1 MPATSGREGSWLE
14 WRRNLYVLFMVQV
27 LSVAGFS
34 LVFPFL
40 PLYVAELG
48 VATKGSVAFWSGLV
62 FSAQAVTMMV
72 SSPIWGAVAD
82 RYGRKPMLV
91 RATLGGAV
99 MVVLMGFAQS
109 AEQLVLIRIVQG
121 MLTGVV
127 SATSALV
134 AATVPK
140 EKSGESLGLIQ
151 TGIWVGVAVGPLI
164 GGLVSV
170 ALGYRASFWITGGA
184 LALAGVAVIFW
195 VREDFEPLPVQ
206 KRVNFW
212 EGYKKLL
219 RAPDMASLYSVSFL
233 QSLGRSVTMPIMAF
247 FFVELLSSSDGAVVM
262 TGLSMGAKA
271 AVGSVSA
278 IYLGK
283 LSDRIGHEKV
293 LTAGAV
299 IAVLVYLP
307 QAFVANVWQLLFL
320 QALTGVS
327 AGAIM
332 PATSALLNMR
342 TPQGAH
348 GTTFGLG
355 NSVSSGGRIVAPI
368 LGAAVYPLIGMRGVF
383 ALNTL
388 VYVVLVLVALYI
400 WRKSA
405 ARVTFGTATRV
416 AAD

>member
-1 MPATSGREGSWLE
+1 MVD

-48 VATKGSVAFWSGLV
+48 VATKGSVAFWSGMV

>member
-1 MPATSGREGSWLE
+1 MVD

-48 VATKGSVAFWSGLV
+48 VATRGSVAFWSGMV

-383 ALNTL
+383 ALNTV

>member
-1 MPATSGREGSWLE
+1 MVD

-48 VATKGSVAFWSGLV
+48 VATRGSVAFWSGMV

-416 AAD
+416 AVD

>member
-1 MPATSGREGSWLE
+1 MVD

-48 VATKGSVAFWSGLV
+48 VATKGSVAFWSGMV

-307 QAFVANVWQLLFL
+307 QAFAANVWQLLFL

>member
-1 MPATSGREGSWLE
+1 MVD

-48 VATKGSVAFWSGLV
+48 VATRGSVAFWSGMV

-219 RAPDMASLYSVSFL
+219 RAPDMASLYSASFL

>member
-1 MPATSGREGSWLE
+1 MVD

-62 FSAQAVTMMV
+62 FSAQAATMMV

-383 ALNTL
+383 ALNTV

>member
-1 MPATSGREGSWLE
+1 MAE

-62 FSAQAVTMMV
+62 FSSQAVTMMV

-151 TGIWVGVAVGPLI
+151 TGIWVGVSVGPLI

>member
-1 MPATSGREGSWLE
+1 MAE

-48 VATKGSVAFWSGLV
+48 VATRGSVAFWSGMV

-195 VREDFEPLPVQ
+195 VREDFEPPPVQ

>member
-1 MPATSGREGSWLE
+1 MVD

-170 ALGYRASFWITGGA
+170 ALGYRASFWITG
-184 LALAGVAVIFW
+184 
-195 VREDFEPLPVQ
+195 
-206 KRVNFW
+206 K
-212 EGYKKLL
+212 
-219 RAPDMASLYSVSFL
+219 
-233 QSLGRSVTMPIMAF
+233 
-247 FFVELLSSSDGAVVM
+247 SSSRSKMAQE
-262 TGLSMGAKA
+262 SICI
-271 AVGSVSA
+271 SQ
-278 IYLGK
+278 
-283 LSDRIGHEKV
+283 
-293 LTAGAV
+293 
-299 IAVLVYLP
+299 P
-307 QAFVANVWQLLFL
+307 
-320 QALTGVS
+320 
-327 AGAIM
+327 
-332 PATSALLNMR
+332 
-342 TPQGAH
+342 
-348 GTTFGLG
+348 
-355 NSVSSGGRIVAPI
+355 
-368 LGAAVYPLIGMRGVF
+368 
-383 ALNTL
+383 
-388 VYVVLVLVALYI
+388 VALEEGC
-400 WRKSA
+400 R
-405 ARVTFGTATRV
+405 
-416 AAD
+416 

>member
-1 MPATSGREGSWLE
+1 MVD

-48 VATKGSVAFWSGLV
+48 VATRGSVAFWSGMV

-121 MLTGVV
+121 MLTGIV

-383 ALNTL
+383 ALNTV

>member
-1 MPATSGREGSWLE
+1 MVD

-72 SSPIWGAVAD
+72 SSPIWVAVAD

>member
-1 MPATSGREGSWLE
+1 MVD

-48 VATKGSVAFWSGLV
+48 VATRGSVAFWSGMV

-206 KRVNFW
+206 KRINFW

-405 ARVTFGTATRV
+405 AKVTFGTATRV

>member
-1 MPATSGREGSWLE
+1 MVD

>member
-1 MPATSGREGSWLE
+1 MVD

-48 VATKGSVAFWSGLV
+48 VATRGSVAFWSGMV

-320 QALTGVS
+320 QALTGVC

-383 ALNTL
+383 ALNTV

-405 ARVTFGTATRV
+405 AKVTFGTATRV

>member
-1 MPATSGREGSWLE
+1 MAE

-48 VATKGSVAFWSGLV
+48 VATRGSVAFWSGMV

-195 VREDFEPLPVQ
+195 VREDFEPLSVQ

-219 RAPDMASLYSVSFL
+219 RAPGMAALYSASFL

-247 FFVELLSSSDGAVVM
+247 FFVELLSSSEGAVVM

-293 LTAGAV
+293 LTAGAI

-307 QAFVANVWQLLFL
+307 QAFIANAWQLLFL

-342 TPQGAH
+342 TPAGAH

-355 NSVSSGGRIVAPI
+355 NSVNSGGRFVAPM

-383 ALNTL
+383 AVNTV
-388 VYVVLVLVALYI
+388 VYVVLALVALYI

-405 ARVTFGTATRV
+405 ARVTFGAATRV

>member
-1 MPATSGREGSWLE
+1 MVD

-383 ALNTL
+383 ALNTV

>member
-1 MPATSGREGSWLE
+1 MAE

-48 VATKGSVAFWSGLV
+48 VATRGSVAFWSGMV

-195 VREDFEPLPVQ
+195 VREDFEPLSVQ

-247 FFVELLSSSDGAVVM
+247 FFVELLSSSEGAVVM

-383 ALNTL
+383 ALNTV
-388 VYVVLVLVALYI
+388 VYVVLALVALYI

-405 ARVTFGTATRV
+405 ARVTFGAATRV

>member
-1 MPATSGREGSWLE
+1 MAE

-48 VATKGSVAFWSGLV
+48 VATRGSVAFWSGMV

-195 VREDFEPLPVQ
+195 VREDFEPLSVQ

-212 EGYKKLL
+212 ESYKKLL
-219 RAPDMASLYSVSFL
+219 RAPGMAALYSASFL

-247 FFVELLSSSDGAVVM
+247 FFVELLSSSEGAVVM

-293 LTAGAV
+293 LTAGAI

-307 QAFVANVWQLLFL
+307 QAFVANAWQLLFL

-342 TPQGAH
+342 TSQGAH

-388 VYVVLVLVALYI
+388 VYVVLALVALYI

-405 ARVTFGTATRV
+405 ASVTFGTATRV
-416 AAD
+416 AVD

>member
-1 MPATSGREGSWLE
+1 MAE

-48 VATKGSVAFWSGLV
+48 VATRGSVAFWSGMV

-405 ARVTFGTATRV
+405 ARVTFGAATRV

>member
-1 MPATSGREGSWLE
+1 MAE
-14 WRRNLYVLFMVQV
+14 WRRNLYVLFCVQV
-27 LSVAGFS
+27 FTVAGFS

-48 VATKGSVAFWSGLV
+48 VATRGSVAFWSGLV
-62 FSAQAVTMMV
+62 FSSQAVTMML

-82 RYGRKPMLV
+82 RYGRKPMLI
-91 RATLGGAV
+91 RASLGGAV
-99 MVVLMGFAQS
+99 MVVLMGYAQS
-109 AEQLVLIRIVQG
+109 AEQLVLIRTVQG
-121 MLTGVV
+121 LLTGVV

-134 AATVPK
+134 ASTVPK

-164 GGLVSV
+164 GGLVSE
-170 ALGYRASFWITGGA
+170 ALGYRASFWITGAA

-206 KRVNFW
+206 KRVKFW
-212 EGYKKLL
+212 EGYRKLL
-219 RAPDMASLYSVSFL
+219 RAPDMASLYSASFL

-293 LTAGAV
+293 LTAGAI

-307 QAFVANVWQLLFL
+307 QAFVANAWQLLFL

-342 TPQGAH
+342 TPPGAH

-355 NSVSSGGRIVAPI
+355 NSVSSGGRLVAPM
-368 LGAAVYPLIGMRGVF
+368 LGAAVYHLIGMRGVF
-383 ALNTL
+383 ALNTV
-388 VYVVLVLVALYI
+388 VYVVLALVALYI

>member
-1 MPATSGREGSWLE
+1 MVD

-48 VATKGSVAFWSGLV
+48 VATRGSVAFWSGMV

>member
-1 MPATSGREGSWLE
+1 MAE

-48 VATKGSVAFWSGLV
+48 VATRGSVAFWSGMV

-195 VREDFEPLPVQ
+195 VREDFEPLSVQ
-206 KRVNFW
+206 KRVKFW

-219 RAPDMASLYSVSFL
+219 RAPGMAALYSASFL

-247 FFVELLSSSDGAVVM
+247 FFVELLSSSEGAVIM

-293 LTAGAV
+293 LTAGAI

-307 QAFVANVWQLLFL
+307 QAFIANAWQLLFL

-342 TPQGAH
+342 TPAGAH

-355 NSVSSGGRIVAPI
+355 NSVNSGGRFVAPM

-383 ALNTL
+383 AVNTV
-388 VYVVLVLVALYI
+388 VYVVLALVALYI

-405 ARVTFGTATRV
+405 ARVTFGAATRV